1 MAYLASR
8 FAGAN
13 LYRPLPNRWR
23 SPAAWDAT
31 ILSFW
36 QERNTGV
43 PADLYLGRFF
53 NWQFARMVQNPE
65 DLRAALRILLSVKQ
79 PIPQHFLDSR
89 PPYMSRE
96 GPQYEPDH
104 VAWMALL
111 EPVLEN
117 NNGIK
122 LAGTAELASVVD
134 EFRDTL
140 PQLYGRRQW
149 ILDRQRYE
157 ADRVW
162 RQQRRHF
169 EDVYRQEVVAGA
181 MNPRRVEHMMN
192 VAEEISPGT
201 GIDAVMHVFACD

>member
-1 MAYLASR
+1 MASLT
-8 FAGAN
+8 
-13 LYRPLPNRWR
+13 RPLPRRWR
-23 SPAAWDAT
+23 SPATWEAT

-36 QERNTGV
+36 RERASGTV
-43 PADLYLGRFF
+43 AEPALGHFY
-53 NWQFARMVQNPE
+53 NIHFARLVQNPE
-65 DLRAALRILLSVKQ
+65 DLRSALRILLQVKQ
-79 PIPQHFLDSR
+79 FVPQHFLDSR

-96 GPQYEPDH
+96 GPQWEPDF

-111 EPVLEN
+111 EPVLEE

-122 LAGTAELASVVD
+122 LASTGELASVVD

-162 RQQRRHF
+162 RQKRRHF

-192 VAEEISPGT
+192 VAEAVCPGS
-201 GIDAVMHVFACD
+201 GIDAVMHVFACDY